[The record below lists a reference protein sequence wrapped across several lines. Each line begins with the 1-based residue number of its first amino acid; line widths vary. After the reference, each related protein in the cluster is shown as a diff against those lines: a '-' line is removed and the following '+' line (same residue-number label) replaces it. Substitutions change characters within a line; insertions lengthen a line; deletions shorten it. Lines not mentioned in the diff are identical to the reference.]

1 METKNLWNSFLCKIK
16 EELSPIAYETWFS
29 ETKLFKL
36 EDNTAKIIVPMH
48 IHKKNL
54 KENYNDLI
62 EEIFTDVSGSN
73 FKFEYYLEE
82 ELENNIEIDTDNIGV
97 PSNNNYETNLN
108 TQYNFDNFIVGQSN
122 KFAHATALAV
132 AENPGYMYNP
142 LFIYG
147 NSGLGKTHL
156 MHAIGN
162 YIVKNSNKNVLY
174 VTSEKFVSDFIGIN
188 KKNKDGNNENVALEE
203 EFVNVLEDGTRL
215 NKSDKLHEKKEFDGM
230 EITDFQL
237 TEKENVTLLLGTI
250 TNTSN
255 EKKGGYPV
263 NIKVVDKQ
271 GNEIITVAA
280 FFGELEPGQ
289 STQLSTS
296 ATFDYANAYDF
307 SITKK

>member
-1 METKNLWNSFLCKIK
+1 MKKNEKIM
-16 EELSPIAYETWFS
+16 IG
-29 ETKLFKL
+29 
-36 EDNTAKIIVPMH
+36 IIVV
-48 IHKKNL
+48 ITIAV
-54 KENYNDLI
+54 LI
-62 EEIFTDVSGSN
+62 IA
-73 FKFEYYLEE
+73 
-82 ELENNIEIDTDNIGV
+82 
-97 PSNNNYETNLN
+97 LN
-108 TQYNFDNFIVGQSN
+108 R
-122 KFAHATALAV
+122 
-132 AENPGYMYNP
+132 E
-142 LFIYG
+142 
-147 NSGLGKTHL
+147 
-156 MHAIGN
+156 
-162 YIVKNSNKNVLY
+162 
-174 VTSEKFVSDFIGIN
+174 N
-188 KKNKDGNNENVALEE
+188 KKEKQEGTENVAQE

-237 TEKENVTLLLGTI
+237 TEKDNVTLLLGTI